1 MTAGPTYEYPQIAR
15 EETRTLFAQT
25 MGLVALTAGV
35 FALGAYAG
43 RNISPGW
50 ALVMF
55 IPAIVC
61 LIGLNIGVRR
71 SEQLAIGLLFGFGAF
86 MGLASAPTLAQYA
99 SANPDALWQA
109 GGATALFMAA
119 FGAVGYATRR
129 DLSPYAR
136 VFFFA
141 LLGLIVFGIVLLF
154 VSIPNG
160 YLIYSILGLVIF
172 AGLTIFD
179 FNRLRRSTDMR
190 SAPLIAASIFLDAI
204 NVFFFFLSLFGGS
217 RD

>member
-35 FALGAYAG
+35 FALGAYGG
-43 RNISPGW
+43 RNISSGW

-55 IPAIVC
+55 IPAIAC

-99 SANPDALWQA
+99 SANPEALWHA

-204 NVFFFFLSLFGGS
+204 NVFFFFLALFGGS